1 VSRLANAIGEAARS
15 PDAAQNIEKFG
26 MQPMT
31 SGPAAFAA
39 TIKADLERWAPIVKA
54 SGFSA
59 ED

>member
-1 VSRLANAIGEAARS
+1 
-15 PDAAQNIEKFG
+15 

-54 SGFSA
+54 SGFTA